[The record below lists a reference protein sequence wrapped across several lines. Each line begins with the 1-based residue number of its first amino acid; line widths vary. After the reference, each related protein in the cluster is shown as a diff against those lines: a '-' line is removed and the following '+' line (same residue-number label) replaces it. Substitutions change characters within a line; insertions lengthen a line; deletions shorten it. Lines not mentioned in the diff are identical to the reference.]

1 MRLRKWNTG
10 EAVAFAFG
18 TGAIIALGSF
28 AANAGGFQAY
38 PVAFVGERIA
48 EFGMTAGVV
57 VAVVS
62 VIHNWL
68 ID

>member
-10 EAVAFAFG
+10 EAVAFAVG

-38 PVAFVGERIA
+38 PVSFVGERIA
-48 EFGMTAGVV
+48 EFAMTAGLV

-62 VIHNWL
+62 IIHNWL

>member
-1 MRLRKWNTG
+1 MSRAVSTG
-10 EAVAFAFG
+10 EAVAFAVG

-38 PVAFVGERIA
+38 PVSFVGERIA
-48 EFGMTAGVV
+48 EFAMTAGLV

-62 VIHNWL
+62 IIHNWL

>member
-10 EAVAFAFG
+10 EAVAFAVG

-38 PVAFVGERIA
+38 PVSFVGERIA
-48 EFGMTAGVV
+48 EFAMASGLV

-62 VIHNWL
+62 MIHNWL
-68 ID
+68 VD